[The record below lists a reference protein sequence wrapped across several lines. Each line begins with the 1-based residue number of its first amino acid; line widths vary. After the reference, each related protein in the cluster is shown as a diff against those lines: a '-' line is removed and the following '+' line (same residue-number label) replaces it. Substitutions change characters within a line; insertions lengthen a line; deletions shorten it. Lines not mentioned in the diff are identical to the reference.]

1 MATRANAL
9 AVRAKAPVAGQ
20 VKTRLVPFLAPAQ
33 AAKLYTSLLVDLATR
48 LRSFGTADRY
58 LAYAPRGAQDSLRKL
73 VPKEFNFVAQRGRDL
88 GERMGNVFADLL
100 AAGHRSVVLIG
111 SDLPVFPLEFLTRA
125 FALLDGSATDLVLGP
140 NRDGGYYLIGMRRP
154 VPEVFDGMAW
164 GVNSVFRS
172 TCDRI
177 RAVGLNVSRLPPWLD
192 IDTPADVAALSGHI
206 DQLDAKRQRQTMR
219 WLNDWR
225 RGRTPA
231 PQQAAIRRLT
241 RSINPG
247 AL

>member
-9 AVRAKAPVAGQ
+9 AVMAKAPVAGE

-33 AAKLYTSLLVDLATR
+33 AAKHYASLLIDLSTR
-48 LRSFGTADRY
+48 LRSFGAADRY
-58 LAYAPRGAQDSLRKL
+58 LAYAPAGAQDSLRKL

-154 VPEVFDGMAW
+154 VPEVFDGMVW
-164 GVNSVFRS
+164 GSNSVFRL

-177 RAVGLNVSRLPPWLD
+177 RALGLNVSRLPPWLD
-192 IDTPADVAALSGHI
+192 IDTPADVAALSGHN
-206 DQLDAKRQRQTMR
+206 QLDVKRQRRTMR

-225 RGRTPA
+225 RGRMPA
-231 PQQAAIRRLT
+231 PQQAPIRSST
-241 RSINPG
+241 RFVNPG

>member
-9 AVRAKAPVAGQ
+9 AVMAKAPIAGQ

-33 AAKLYTSLLVDLATR
+33 AAKLYASLLVDLSTG
-48 LRSFGTADRY
+48 LRSFGAADRY
-58 LAYAPRGAQDSLRKL
+58 LAYAPAGAQDSLRKL
-73 VPKEFNFVAQRGRDL
+73 VPKEFSFVPQRGRDL
-88 GERMGNVFADLL
+88 GERMSNVFADLL

-125 FALLDGSATDLVLGP
+125 FALLDRSATDLVLGP

-154 VPEVFDGMAW
+154 TPEVFEGMAW
-164 GVNSVFRS
+164 GSNSVFRS

-177 RAVGLNVSRLPPWLD
+177 RGLGLNVSRLPPWLD
-192 IDTPADVAALSGHI
+192 IDTPADVAALSRHI
-206 DQLDAKRQRQTMR
+206 DQLDVKRQRQTMR
-219 WLNDWR
+219 WFNDWR

-231 PQQAAIRRLT
+231 PRQAPLRCSPQ
-241 RSINPG
+241 SINPG